1 MIIEDEKS
9 GVQGSDMKMKG
20 CFIVPIIINL

>member
-20 CFIVPIIINL
+20 CIIVPIIVYL

>member
-1 MIIEDEKS
+1 MIIEDENS

-20 CFIVPIIINL
+20 CFIGPIIVNL